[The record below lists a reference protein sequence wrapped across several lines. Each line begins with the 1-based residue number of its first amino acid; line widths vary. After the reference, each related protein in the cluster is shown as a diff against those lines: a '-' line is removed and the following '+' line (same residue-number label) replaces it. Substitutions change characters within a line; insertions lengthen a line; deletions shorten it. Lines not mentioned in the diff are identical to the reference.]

1 MVNLMLVC
9 FGLAGL
15 IIAWLI
21 IVFGWLSFA
30 YLTVPDFFRFLATI
44 LIRLGRR
51 LRWVGFG
58 SL

>member
-1 MVNLMLVC
+1 MLAP
-9 FGLAGL
+9 FGLVGL
-15 IIAWLI
+15 IITGLI